1 MYFDIN
7 ELNLPRHSLVLLGWI
22 RQAENN
28 LWQTLPPVP
37 VAASARQK
45 ISRLLFER
53 LNDIASPA
61 LNALLA
67 ERLSHTNPIAALNI
81 QLVPQVER
89 DTASAELLEELE
101 RTDLAS
107 IRTMPIL
114 LEQLD
119 RSTVQ
124 FTDMIQDML
133 KRIYRN
139 RADIASTF
147 FSGKEFGEI
156 TDISCDGSDLH
167 ENGRCTVILT
177 TQAGKF
183 LYKPHDCQTDALY
196 AQLVEQFFSDITYA
210 PHCVVAEGYGF
221 CEFICASSA
230 IQPEEIRQYFHNFG
244 SLSALFHALGSSDLH
259 TENFLASGTRPV
271 LIDLETI
278 LTPSPRVFGE
288 APLPEQLSRF
298 TDAYNHSLAPSSLLP
313 NFTGGRDLSPLMNR
327 ESAGRG
333 LPMLDG
339 MIQTVRNYMEDFLSG
354 FEAGYRRCMEL
365 RGQLE
370 TSLQSFRHIR
380 IRRLLRQ
387 TNYYSILQRKLRTPG
402 ALASMDAQRAIIGK
416 LNAYFHQANANYLL
430 PVADAEETS
439 LLRGDIPYF
448 YSLADSCDLFSSGH
462 VVVKDYFAAS
472 GIENAR
478 LRLARMGEEELR
490 FEKELLVS
498 AFSMAVVPLPEGTN
512 RSLPAIQKNGLLSQ
526 DHFYAEAETLMKR
539 ICDHALRTPD
549 GAIGWMANLEGQ
561 TAFMRPD
568 LMQGTAGLGVFLAAC
583 TGSGMT
589 AAELYAEA
597 CLESLEGYIVGLEQG
612 NPLQFSQ
619 SNPGLSGV
627 AGILRALRL
636 MATHI
641 PQADSLY
648 TRLLNMTPR
657 IPVENAGTDV
667 IGGVSGLISELSAA
681 TVPVDRD
688 LIRRCTNRL
697 LQTKKLLQPGAA
709 PLWDT
714 LGKKRAI
721 SGMGHGM
728 AGIGSALVQAHHILG
743 DADLLAAANDAFAW
757 ESRIYSEKLGTWPDL
772 RTAGSVSAMHGYC
785 SGAPGI
791 GLALLS
797 CMDVREHI
805 TGWDLNMTR
814 ALDACTDKPIHFRD
828 HLCCGNAAVVDFLL
842 EAGRRLDRED
852 LTQKAYSMLSQ
863 MAQRAQ
869 EDYSYLPS
877 SYQSSFTPSLFY
889 GASGVGYTM
898 LRAACSDLPSVLR

>member
-221 CEFICASSA
+221 CEYICARSPDKP
-230 IQPEEIRQYFHNFG
+230 QQIRQYFRNFG
-244 SLSALFHALGSSDLH
+244 SLSALFQALGSSDLH
-259 TENFLASGTRPV
+259 AENFLTVGSRPV
-271 LIDLETI
+271 LIDQETI
-278 LTPSPRVFGE
+278 LTPPPRVFGE
-288 APLPEQLSRF
+288 APLPDKLCRF
-298 TDAYNHSLAPSSLLP
+298 TDAHNHSLVPSSLLP
-313 NFTGGRDLSPLMNR
+313 NFTGDRDLSPLMNR
-327 ESAGRG
+327 EQAGRG
-333 LPMLDG
+333 LPVLDG
-339 MIQTVRNYMEDFLSG
+339 VVQTVQDYLDDFLSG
-354 FEAGYRRCMEL
+354 FEAGYRRCMALRREL
-365 RGQLE
+365 EEAMQ
-370 TSLQSFRHIR
+370 TFCNIR
-380 IRRLLRQ
+380 IRRLLRH
-387 TNYYSILQRKLRTPG
+387 TSYYGSLQRNLLTVS
-402 ALASMDAQRAIIGK
+402 ALASMDAQKTITGRLK
-416 LNAYFHQANANYLL
+416 TYFRQANANYLL
-430 PVADAEETS
+430 PVADAEEAS

-448 YSLADSCDLFSSGH
+448 YSLGDSCDLFSSGH
-462 VVVKDYFAAS
+462 VVVKDYFASS

-478 LRLARMGEEELR
+478 IRLGRMSEEELR
-490 FEKELLVS
+490 FEKELLIS
-498 AFSMAVVPLPEGTN
+498 SFSMAVVPLPKGSR
-512 RSLPAIQKNGLLSQ
+512 RSLPPTQEITYLSQ
-526 DHFYAEAETLMKR
+526 DQFYAEAETLMKR

-549 GAIGWMANLEGQ
+549 GAIGWMANLEGR
-561 TAFMRPD
+561 TSIMRPD

-583 TGSGMT
+583 VGSGMT
-589 AAELYAEA
+589 AARPYAEA
-597 CLESLEGYIVGLEQG
+597 CQESMEGYIFGLEQG
-612 NPLQFSQ
+612 NPIQFSQ
-619 SNPGLSGV
+619 ANLGLTGV

-636 MATHI
+636 MGMHM
-641 PQADSLY
+641 PQASSLY
-648 TRLLNMTPR
+648 DRLLKHLHRFP
-657 IPVENAGTDV
+657 IENAGLDM

-688 LIRRCTNRL
+688 LIRHCTDRL
-697 LQTKKLLQPGAA
+697 LQTKRLLLPGSA

-721 SGMGHGM
+721 SGFGHGM
-728 AGIGSALVQAHHILG
+728 AGIGAALVQAYCIL
-743 DADLLAAANDAFAW
+743 DDVQLLTAANDAFAW

-772 RTAGSVSAMHGYC
+772 RTAGSISAMHGYC

-797 CMDVREHI
+797 CMDVRELI

-828 HLCCGNAAVVDFLL
+828 HLCCGNTAVVDCLM
-842 EAGRRLDRED
+842 EAGRILGRED
-852 LTQKAYSMLSQ
+852 LTRNAHSMLSQ